1 MVTLDVVGTSN
12 QGMKSLTAII
22 LDATVYFG
30 GIKEKKTMGEV
41 WRRGFGRSLQP
52 LTVTRDASVLI
63 NIYEYAYK
71 KNQYH

>member
-30 GIKEKKTMGEV
+30 GIKENKTMGVVCGGEV
-41 WRRGFGRSLQP
+41 LED
-52 LTVTRDASVLI
+52 L
-63 NIYEYAYK
+63 
-71 KNQYH
+71 